1 TAARANPDLLASLEV
16 LSEYS
21 GIAEWL
27 FRLTG
32 VLHDEE
38 LLVLHPDQRV
48 GFRVKISGI
57 ADNFQLQ
64 VLLADA
70 IMGDPA
76 DGWMDGEK
84 FPDEVVAAMRDAN
97 PDEEITTKSKFNMLN
112 YVALNADKTV
122 GSGLGDMFH
131 WIYSEDTPEA
141 IFPFNGVRV
150 VLIGKRPYDLAF
162 NAGRTFGMM
171 PGRVEV
177 VEKLDKAQV
186 EAWLDKI
193 IADDDNTA

>member
-1 TAARANPDLLASLEV
+1 LASLEV

-27 FRLTG
+27 FRLMG
-32 VLHDEE
+32 VLDDEE
-38 LLVLHPDQRV
+38 LLVLHPEQRV

-76 DGWMDGEK
+76 AGWMAGET
-84 FPDEVVAAMRDAN
+84 FPEEVVAAMRDTS
-97 PDEEITTKSKFNMLN
+97 PQEEISGSRTFNMLN
-112 YVALNADKTV
+112 YMALNDDRTV
-122 GSGLGDMFH
+122 GSGIGEMFY
-131 WIYSEDTPEA
+131 WIYSEDTPAA
-141 IFPFNGVRV
+141 IPDVDGMRV
-150 VLIGKRPYDLAF
+150 VLIGELPYDNATF
-162 NAGRTFGMM
+162 NAGRAFGMM

-177 VEKLDKAQV
+177 VQKLKKAQV

-193 IADDDNTA
+193 IGE